1 MEPDTEVSFT
11 MPMILPKFYYAIKF
25 DRVPC
30 LLISHL
36 NTFQVRFIRANCARL
51 VVETNQSSKL
61 YYNVDNTREYHEIGE
76 EPNFLELDE
85 ETVPSI
91 ITLLKRYPKYIKLEE
106 LPHEDLAQKMRIAQ
120 DLWEKRL
127 LMTKDILEPFKF
139 DDD

>member
-1 MEPDTEVSFT
+1 M
-11 MPMILPKFYYAIKF
+11 

-91 ITLLKRYPKYIKLEE
+91 ITLLKKYPNYIKLED

-127 LMTKDILEPFKF
+127 LMTKEILEPFKF